1 MHTLEVSSDCGFL
14 FVPSAVQA
22 AELPKT
28 LLNPLKHCCRFI
40 YIWTQYSVLAR
51 AGEED
56 ARQRINIGL
65 VRTSFLEER
74 TMMATKYVPRT
85 ACVLS

>member
-1 MHTLEVSSDCGFL
+1 MLEVSSDCGFP
-14 FVPSAVQA
+14 FVPFALRA
-22 AELPKT
+22 AKLPKT
-28 LLNPLKHCCRFI
+28 LFNPLKHCCRFI

-51 AGEED
+51 AREED
-56 ARQRINIGL
+56 ARERINIGL

-85 ACVLS
+85 ARVLS